1 MDYESL
7 KFTLLKNDMI
17 YIGIMKYED
26 FFMDDRAIV
35 DAQKI
40 VVLARGVENKLRRLS
55 SYTRND

>member
-40 VVLARGVENKLRRLS
+40 VVLARGVE
-55 SYTRND
+55 